1 MVDDNA
7 RRKGLGRGL
16 SALLGDTVEA
26 GPAPAPR
33 PKPTGTLPIEFL
45 RPSRLQP
52 RRDFSPESL
61 EELSSSIREMGIV
74 QPIVVRPTG
83 EANAYEIVAGE
94 RRWRAAQRAQLHEVP
109 VIVRDLTDRETLEIA
124 IVENVQRKDL
134 NAVEEAEA
142 YKRLIDEFGYSQ
154 ETVADV
160 VGKSRSHV
168 ANTLRLLGL
177 PSRVRDW
184 IREGKLTAGHAR
196 AALRAAD
203 PERFAERIIEGEMS
217 VREAEAAAP
226 PKAPHVSR
234 TAKAKD
240 PNTAALERSLSES
253 LGFTVTVHD
262 RNGRGRIEIA
272 YQSLDHLQAL
282 CERLTQAVAVTNDN
296 RPPEDPL

>member
-272 YQSLDHLQAL
+272 YQSLDQLQAL

>member
-1 MVDDNA
+1 MADDGA

-16 SALLGDTVEA
+16 SALLGDNVEA

-33 PKPTGTLPIEFL
+33 PRPTGSLPIEFL

-52 RRDFSPESL
+52 RRDFSAESL
-61 EELSSSIREMGIV
+61 EELSNSIREVGIV

-83 EANAYEIVAGE
+83 EPNVYEIVAGE
-94 RRWRAAQRAQLHEVP
+94 RRWRAAQKAQLHEVP
-109 VIVRDLTDRETLEIA
+109 VLLRDLTDRETLEIA

-134 NAVEEAEA
+134 NAVEEGEA

-177 PSRVRDW
+177 PSRVKEW
-184 IREGKLTAGHAR
+184 IRDGKLTAGHAR
-196 AALRAAD
+196 AALRVAD
-203 PERFAERIIEGEMS
+203 PERFAERMIEGDMS

-226 PKAPHVSR
+226 SKAPHAPR
-234 TAKAKD
+234 EPKAKD

-253 LGFTVTVHD
+253 LGFTVSVHD
-262 RNGRGRIEIA
+262 RNGCGTIQIA
-272 YQSLDHLQAL
+272 YKSLEQLQAL
-282 CERLTQAVAVTNDN
+282 CERLTQSVTVTNDN

>member
-1 MVDDNA
+1 MADDSA

-16 SALLGDTVEA
+16 SALLGDNVEA
-26 GPAPAPR
+26 APAAAPR

-61 EELSSSIREMGIV
+61 EELSNSIREVGIV
-74 QPIVVRPTG
+74 QPIVVRPTA
-83 EANAYEIVAGE
+83 EPNVYEIVAGE
-94 RRWRAAQRAQLHEVP
+94 RRWRAAQRVPLHEVP
-109 VIVRDLTDRETLEIA
+109 VLLRDLTDRETLEIA

-134 NAVEEAEA
+134 NAVEEGEA
-142 YKRLIDEFGYSQ
+142 YKRLMEEFGYTQ
-154 ETVADV
+154 DAVADV

-177 PSRVRDW
+177 PSRVREW

-196 AALRAAD
+196 AALRTAD
-203 PERFAERIIEGEMS
+203 PERFAERMIEGEMS

-226 PKAPHVSR
+226 AKGPHAARAPKAP
-234 TAKAKD
+234 D
-240 PNTAALERSLSES
+240 PNTAALERSLTES
-253 LGFTVTVHD
+253 LGFKVSVHD
-262 RNGRGRIEIA
+262 RNGRGTVQIS
-272 YQSLDHLQAL
+272 YQSLDQLQAL
-282 CERLTQAVAVTNDN
+282 CERLTQSVTVTNDN

>member
-1 MVDDNA
+1 MADDSA

-16 SALLGDTVEA
+16 SALLGDNAEA
-26 GPAPAPR
+26 APATAPR

-52 RRDFSPESL
+52 RRDFSAESL
-61 EELSSSIREMGIV
+61 EELSNSIREVGIV
-74 QPIVVRPTG
+74 QPIVVRPTA
-83 EANAYEIVAGE
+83 EPNAYEIVAGE
-94 RRWRAAQRAQLHEVP
+94 RRWRAAQKAQLHEVP
-109 VIVRDLTDRETLEIA
+109 VLLRDLTDKETLEIA

-134 NAVEEAEA
+134 NAVEEGEA
-142 YKRLIDEFGYSQ
+142 YKRLIDEFGYAQ

-196 AALRAAD
+196 AALRTDD
-203 PERFAERIIEGEMS
+203 PERFAARMIEGEMS

-226 PKAPHVSR
+226 AKTPHAPRVPKP
-234 TAKAKD
+234 KD
-240 PNTAALERSLSES
+240 ANTAALERSLSES
-253 LGFTVTVHD
+253 LGFKVSVHD
-262 RNGRGRIEIA
+262 RNGRGSIEIG
-272 YQSLDHLQAL
+272 YQTLDQLQAL
-282 CERLTQAVAVTNDN
+282 CERLTQSVTVTNDN